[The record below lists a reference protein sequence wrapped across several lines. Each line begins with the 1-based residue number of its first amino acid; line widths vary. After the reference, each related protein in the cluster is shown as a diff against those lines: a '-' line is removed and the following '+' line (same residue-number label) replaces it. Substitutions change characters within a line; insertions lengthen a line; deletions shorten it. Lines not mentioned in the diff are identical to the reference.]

1 MRDWSSSG
9 RKKTLEAVTS
19 AAELIMLSEKSKPT
33 LSPNDL
39 FIVLTNHLKT
49 GVCLYMCVRVC
60 VCVMGGFSEITRQD
74 SVHCSCIFACIF
86 GCDTRSQAPQKIRVS
101 TFMSLFLPSSKQLLE
116 RGGLIWL
123 LLLLLT
129 ANVLLFVHLWHL
141 SPQKPCCKKP
151 C

>member
-1 MRDWSSSG
+1 MWSERLELLGQEKDPGSCHLAAG
-9 RKKTLEAVTS
+9 TDYAVRKIKAYTVAK
-19 AAELIMLSEKSKPT
+19 LSIYCVDESFKDRSVP
-33 LSPNDL
+33 
-39 FIVLTNHLKT
+39 
-49 GVCLYMCVRVC
+49 VCVFVS
-60 VCVMGGFSEITRQD
+60 VCVMGGCSETTRQG
-74 SVHCSCIFACIF
+74 SVHRSCILGSDA
-86 GCDTRSQAPQKIRVS
+86 RSQAPQKIRVS